1 MQFFFGKYN
10 GQPVENAD
18 AGYILWVQDMLTKH
32 PKPSKKQKE
41 LLAYIN
47 ENHSPMLEETK
58 QLKEIQKAEKEQKYA
73 EWKMLAMLS
82 QHVGVIGEPIHFEN
96 IPVTQVKYH
105 KDSDF
110 WTFSFLKGNSIIHCY
125 SSKLV
130 KLNLKVGDT
139 ITMDAKVTK
148 HKTFEN
154 WLNTTSVAYPKNI
167 QVNAN

>member
-10 GQPVENAD
+10 DQPVENAD

-32 PKPSKKQKE
+32 PKPNKKQKE

-47 ENHSPMLEETK
+47 ENHSPMLEKTR

-82 QHVGVIGEPIHFEN
+82 QHVGVIGEPIYLEN
-96 IPVTQVKYH
+96 MLVTQVKYH
-105 KDSDF
+105 DDLDF
-110 WTFSFLKGNSIIHCY
+110 WTFIFLKGNNIIHYY
-125 SSKLV
+125 SSKLI
-130 KLNLKVGDT
+130 KLNIKVGDT
-139 ITMDAKVTK
+139 ITMNALVKK

-154 WLNTTSVAYPKNI
+154 WLNATSVAPKNI